1 MKRSPCA
8 VITKSGLNDVD
19 IDLAA
24 QFAYLGN
31 RKFSSDGIMEAE
43 FVGNYLGRS
52 ILTKGTTGLG
62 VIQKPLREKYFAY
75 RKSPDNKPGPEV
87 GIRVNPRGLTVL
99 MPGSRPGQDNDEF
112 YDLSSIHFIEAV
124 RLVTLKQ
131 KDKKFYGAFIPIRED
146 PAAIQDKLYVQ
157 IEKKYDHLTKM
168 PHPPILACIM
178 RRPSGVK
185 AVDCHMFL
193 IPVIEDALQLAD
205 IIHRFQDR
213 PPNPDAYYSGQ
224 PLNERS
230 DFSPRGPDLNT
241 KNLGRGEP
249 PKVDTGGYEIYRGGG
264 RGFELRQEHF
274 RGGDH
279 RPQERP
285 KSEEPNRSFERERRS
300 SDYAYP
306 QRDPRDFGFPGLGPG
321 APDRKQS
328 REYSRPDGGYVEQ
341 DSFGEEHE
349 FDNRISNTRERFT
362 DNRSFEEPRMG
373 QPRIGGL
380 SPRNDYTDRPGG
392 GLSPRVEYQ
401 GGMQR
406 PPDNYLGMGRPG
418 DRQMPAWQAPPPG
431 REGYRGDPK
440 DYNAAPFSR
449 PYGPPPVSRSPPV
462 SPMAQSSSRPL
473 SQDEEIFSASNL
485 ESRLET
491 EASGK
496 PVAKVPPSRQGVRVL
511 PSLPIKDALTQLK
524 PVPKKIDNTHDDS
537 MKRDSKPPSYNFNT
551 DAQEP
556 FLDENPYDNA
566 PDNHNLRPKRVLSEK
581 SPTVERRENGARTET
596 GGKLHSDD
604 YSHAY
609 NPRPANNMQW
619 SYNDEREKY
628 MNDRNSS
635 RTAFQSGN
643 SESTPKNE
651 YSPEFVRK
659 SANPKDLEIEEMF
672 SYLDVGDSNRDD
684 GDFEQSLGYLP

>member
-1 MKRSPCA
+1 M
-8 VITKSGLNDVD
+8 D

-24 QFAYLGN
+24 QFAYLGH
-31 RKFSSDGIMEAE
+31 RKFSSDGVMEAE

-75 RKSPDNKPGPEV
+75 RKSPDNKPGQEV
-87 GIRVNPRGLTVL
+87 GIRVNPGGLTVL
-99 MPGSRPGQDNDEF
+99 TSGSRPGQEDDEF

-124 RLVTLKQ
+124 RLVTVKQ

-146 PAAIQDKLYVQ
+146 PATIQDKLYVQ
-157 IEKKYDHLTKM
+157 IEKKYIHLTKM
-168 PHPPILACIM
+168 PHPPILSCIM

-205 IIHRFQDR
+205 MIHRFQDR
-213 PPNPDAYYSGQ
+213 PPTSGPYYGGQ
-224 PLNERS
+224 PPNERN
-230 DFSPRGPDLNT
+230 DFSPRDPGMNAR
-241 KNLGRGEP
+241 NLGRGEP

-274 RGGDH
+274 RGGDP
-279 RPQERP
+279 RPHERP
-285 KSEEPNRSFERERRS
+285 KSDEPNQSFERERRS

-306 QRDPRDFGFPGLGPG
+306 QRDPKNYGYPGPGPG
-321 APDRKQS
+321 APDRMLP
-328 REYSRPDGGYVEQ
+328 REYLRPDGGYVEK
-341 DSFGEEHE
+341 DSSGEEHE
-349 FDNRISNTRERFT
+349 FDNRISHTRERST
-362 DNRSFEEPRMG
+362 GNRSFEADRLG
-373 QPRIGGL
+373 QQRPGGL
-380 SPRNDYTDRPGG
+380 SPRNEYIDRPGG

-406 PPDNYLGMGRPG
+406 PPDNYPGMGRPG

-440 DYNAAPFSR
+440 DHNAAPFSR
-449 PYGPPPVSRSPPV
+449 PYGPPPGSRDTPV
-462 SPMAQSSSRPL
+462 SPMAQSSPRPL

-524 PVPKKIDNTHDDS
+524 PVPKKNETTNDNS
-537 MKRDSKPPSYNFNT
+537 MKRDSKPPSYNFKT
-551 DAQEP
+551 DDQEP
-556 FLDENPYDNA
+556 FPDENPYDNA
-566 PDNHNLRPKRVLSEK
+566 PDNRNLGPNRVLSER
-581 SPTVERRENGARTET
+581 SPNIQRRENGARTEIA
-596 GGKLHSDD
+596 GKVHSDD
-604 YSHAY
+604 YSHLY
-609 NPRPANNMQW
+609 NARPAPNRQW

-628 MNDRNSS
+628 MNDRNSGK
-635 RTAFQSGN
+635 TGQSGN
-643 SESTPKNE
+643 SESNPKNE

-672 SYLDVGDSNRDD
+672 SYLDAGGGHEDD